1 MQKKNLRISNVRSKQ
16 DNKSPQ
22 FSADELFL
30 GCKINFNSQSN
41 TFMVILHPYNAL
53 VPHAVHLGTWV
64 QSFGNVMHSRNLLLG
79 RAYEQQ
85 LQALKCTSNT
95 PQVSHDQIPE

>member
-1 MQKKNLRISNVRSKQ
+1 MFEV
-16 DNKSPQ
+16 NKITNHLN
-22 FSADELFL
+22 FLLMDYFL
-30 GCKINFNSQSN
+30 GCKINFNSQCN

-95 PQVSHDQIPE
+95 SQVSHDQITE